1 MKFSKIIILALAAT
15 SMLAACSDDDLSSQS
30 IFDNNTTAADSTEL
44 DRWTK
49 TNFTD
54 VYNIRFY
61 YRYNDKETDNYYN
74 VIPAD
79 YNKSVA
85 LAIMVKHVWMDA
97 YSELLGTDFLKTNSP
112 RIYQL
117 IGSPEYDSNGSI
129 VLGVAEGGVK
139 VTLFRVNNID
149 IDHPV
154 IDVDSPQPNTGAV
167 PIDLNYWFFH
177 TMHHEFCHILT
188 QKKNYSTEFQ
198 TISTGKYQASNWINV
213 KDADAPAM
221 GFVSGYA
228 SKEYNEDF
236 AEIYS
241 TYVTHTQDAWNGILE
256 KSISVKLDENGD
268 TVYTVDKKTK
278 ELVPTYDTTGYEAI
292 VSKLNL
298 VKEYFKNEW
307 GIDLDK
313 LREIVLRR
321 SEEVSTLNLRHLK

>member
-1 MKFSKIIILALAAT
+1 MKYSKIIIIGLT
-15 SMLAACSDDDLSSQS
+15 TMLTVACSEDDLSSQS
-30 IFDNNTTAADSTEL
+30 IFTDTKEANDSTEL

-49 TNFTD
+49 ANFTD
-54 VYNIRFY
+54 PYNIRFY
-61 YRYNDKETDNYYN
+61 YRYNDKETSSWYN
-74 VIPAD
+74 VVPAD

-85 LAIMVKHVWMDA
+85 LAMMVKHVWMDA
-97 YSELLGTDFLKTNSP
+97 YTELMGKDFLKIYSP
-112 RIYQL
+112 RVYQL
-117 IGSPEYDSNGSI
+117 IGSPQYSEDGSI

-154 IDVDSPQPNTGAV
+154 IDVDSPQPDTGAV

-198 TISTGKYQASNWINV
+198 TISTADYQASNWINV
-213 KDADAPAM
+213 EDVNAPAK

-241 TYVTHTQDAWNGILE
+241 TYVTHTKEAWDKLVSRTIA
-256 KSISVKLDENGD
+256 VKFDENGD
-268 TVYTVDKKTK
+268 TVFTIDKKTK
-278 ELVPTYDTTGYEAI
+278 EKLPTYDYSGYNALMAKLGI
-292 VSKLNL
+292 VKD
-298 VKEYFKNEW
+298 YFKNQW
-307 GIDLDK
+307 DIDMDK
-313 LREIVLRR
+313 LRAIVLRR
-321 SEEVSTLNLRHLK
+321 SQEVSTLDLRHLK